1 MNIKIPGQT
10 PGDTAMTIAGLG
22 PHGERAVP
30 ADQIQLTETNAAQ
43 ARARRFSVAL
53 VLHTTTS
60 DWSKQELAGIAAT
73 LGLYSAAL
81 VEVVDCNFDVDL
93 QVAALDRLA
102 REPVDAV
109 ISIPIGNA
117 RVAAA
122 HRALTQSERKLVLL
136 DNAPTGLLPGTDY
149 ASVVSTD
156 NFGLGQSCAE
166 MLSPHIPQ
174 GGAAGILGYGID
186 FFATHE
192 RENAFRKWMGTN
204 RPDVTLVRERFADLE
219 GAGPAALA
227 MVEKTP
233 GLSGIFAVWDVP
245 AMKAVRALAQHG
257 IDIPI
262 TTVDLGNEVALDMAR
277 QGMIK
282 GVGAQLPHDQ
292 GSAAARVILAA
303 LLGLPVPPWVA
314 LAGRQVTPSDVIEA
328 YQVIWHLP
336 APKAIIESARASMA
350 AQIQDAGD

>member
-1 MNIKIPGQT
+1 
-10 PGDTAMTIAGLG
+10 
-22 PHGERAVP
+22 
-30 ADQIQLTETNAAQ
+30 
-43 ARARRFSVAL
+43 
-53 VLHTTTS
+53 
-60 DWSKQELAGIAAT
+60 
-73 LGLYSAAL
+73 
-81 VEVVDCNFDVDL
+81 
-93 QVAALDRLA
+93 
-102 REPVDAV
+102 
-109 ISIPIGNA
+109 
-117 RVAAA
+117 
-122 HRALTQSERKLVLL
+122 
-136 DNAPTGLLPGTDY
+136 
-149 ASVVSTD
+149 
-156 NFGLGQSCAE
+156 
-166 MLSPHIPQ
+166 
-174 GGAAGILGYGID
+174 
-186 FFATHE
+186 
-192 RENAFRKWMGTN
+192 
-204 RPDVTLVRERFADLE
+204 
-219 GAGPAALA
+219 
-227 MVEKTP
+227 VEKTP